1 MTYEIDGRRYENADT
16 PAAQLALDEC
26 ARGELPPHGLE
37 RVRLA
42 RCALAN
48 VLRDAGLPFTSILE
62 LYQINLADLQPR
74 GAYHRVLDTGLRADG
89 LQVWRVEL
97 GRDLFGW
104 IVQPFETA
112 RVLLYAPETER
123 VLSDD

>member
-1 MTYEIDGRRYENADT
+1 MTFEIDGRCYESADT
-16 PAAQLALDEC
+16 PAAQLALGEC
-26 ARGELPPHGLE
+26 ARGELPPHGLD

-48 VLRDAGLPFTSILE
+48 VLRSAGLPFASIFE

-74 GAYHRVLDTGLRADG
+74 SAYHRVFDTGLLADG

-112 RVLLYAPETER
+112 QVLLYAPETER
-123 VLSDD
+123 VSSDD